1 MGFCLWLPSLGM
13 NGPRE
18 AGYSVRVLSLVFAL
32 FLWFGGGY
40 SSALSINESLSLASS
55 QGSQESLSSPPLRLL
70 RGNFFPEKQNREKLS
85 SLGAMPSSYWV
96 VQCKGP
102 ILPEWRST
110 LEEAGAEILRY
121 LPDYAY
127 LVRFPPQKVQ
137 ILSYLPF
144 VRWVVPWLPSWKV
157 SPSLDKKQG
166 FLSAYVEVLD
176 PSAVEGVIQAC
187 SLLNLTVQRVQGSR
201 VRVWGLPREIR
212 ALANIPAVEWIEPA
226 PTALRLMNDRSRSI
240 LGVNSVW
247 VDVGL
252 YGRGQIVT
260 ITDSGLATGRMETLP
275 ADFRGRVKEVF
286 DLSGGGNWSDV
297 VGHGTHIAGII
308 AGSGVLSGANP
319 SIHQFRNSFAGVAP
333 EANLIIQA
341 VRAEEVD
348 PAKQGLPDVLTDL
361 FLTPYRLGS
370 RIHNNSW
377 GDDAVD
383 LGVYSLRSRDVDAFI
398 WEHPDNLVLFAVGNG
413 GKDGVSYSQGPLL
426 PQTFGVSEPD
436 GIVDLGSIYA
446 PATAKNCVSVGATEG
461 YRPPI
466 ENWGGFSQTTWFLFG
481 FTADPLASDYISDNS
496 RGMAAFSSRGPTLDG
511 RIKPEV
517 VAPGTNII
525 STRSPLANNG
535 NYWGLYDQNY
545 AYSGG
550 TSQACAFVSGVSAL
564 VREWFQRFFKINP
577 SAALMKAT
585 LINGAVELSPGQ
597 YGTGPQQE
605 IGPRPNP
612 VEGWGRVDI
621 ANTLAPPPPI
631 TRVFIEERQGLST
644 TESRE
649 YDFTVTNSEVPLVIT
664 LAWTDYPASPASARA
679 LVNDLDLVVLTPNG
693 LLFQGNRREDRVNN
707 VETLELQV
715 PPPGRYKI
723 SVTGFN
729 VPLGPQPFALVVS
742 GALAGVKPLPRKGD
756 VNGDGQITVVDAVLA
771 LRIALGFI
779 QPDVEMKWR
788 ADIAPPGGDNRVSLV
803 DAVAIVRRML
813 NLFNPFVSEEDNSV
827 FIASRLMQEKTP
839 SPSLF

>member
-1 MGFCLWLPSLGM
+1 MRILP
-13 NGPRE
+13 
-18 AGYSVRVLSLVFAL
+18 LVFTL
-32 FLWFGGGY
+32 FLWFGRGY
-40 SSALSINESLSLASS
+40 SFALSLNENF
-55 QGSQESLSSPPLRLL
+55 SLSSSRGFQEPLSPPPLRLL
-70 RGNFFPEKQNREKLS
+70 RGNFFPEKQNEGFS
-85 SLGAMPSSYWV
+85 SLGAMPSFYWV
-96 VQCKGP
+96 IQCRGP

-121 LPDYAY
+121 IPDYAY
-127 LVRFPPQKVQ
+127 LVRFPPSRVQ
-137 ILSYLPF
+137 ILSRLPF
-144 VRWVVPWLPSWKV
+144 VRWVGPWLPSWKV

-166 FLSAYVEVLD
+166 PVSAYVEVLD
-176 PSAVEGVIQAC
+176 PSAVEEVLQAC
-187 SLLNLTVQRVQGSR
+187 SLLNLTVQRVQSSR
-201 VRVWGLPREIR
+201 VRVWGPPGEIR
-212 ALANIPAVEWIEPA
+212 MLANIPAVEWIEPA
-226 PTALRLMNDRSRSI
+226 PIPRLMNDRSRSL
-240 LGVNSVW
+240 LGVNSIW

-252 YGRGQIVT
+252 YGRDQIIT
-260 ITDSGLATGRMETLP
+260 ITDSGLATGKMETLP
-275 ADFRGRVKEVF
+275 ADFQGRVKRAF
-286 DLSGGGNWSDV
+286 DLSGKGNWSDV

-319 SIHQFRNSFAGVAP
+319 SLHQFKNSFAGVAP

-341 VRAEEVD
+341 VRAEEAD
-348 PAKQGLPDVLTDL
+348 PTKQGLPEMLTSL
-361 FLTPYRLGS
+361 FLTPYQLGS

-377 GDDAVD
+377 GDDEVD
-383 LGVYSLRSRDVDAFI
+383 LGVYSLRSRDVDAFM
-398 WEHPDNLVLFAVGNG
+398 WEHPDYLILFAVGNG
-413 GKDGVSYSQGPLL
+413 GKDGVSNSRGPLL

-446 PATAKNCVSVGATEG
+446 PATAKNCISVGATEG

-481 FTADPLASDYISDNS
+481 FTADPLASDYVSDNP

-525 STRSPLANNG
+525 SSRSPLANNG
-535 NYWGLYDQNY
+535 NYWGLYDRNY

-550 TSQACAFVSGVSAL
+550 TSQACAFVTGVSAL
-564 VREWFQRFFKINP
+564 VREWFQRFFKMNP
-577 SAALMKAT
+577 SSALIKAT

-631 TRVFIEERQGLST
+631 TRAFIEEPQGLST

-649 YDFTVTNSEVPLVIT
+649 YDFTVTSSEVPLIIT

-729 VPLGPQPFALVVS
+729 VPMGPQPFALVVS
-742 GALAGVKPLPRKGD
+742 GALANVKPLPRKGD
-756 VNGDGQITVVDAVLA
+756 VNGDGQITVADAVLA

-779 QPDVEMKWR
+779 QPDAEMKWR
-788 ADIAPPGGDNRVSLV
+788 ADIVPPGGDNRVHLV

-813 NLFNPFVSEEDNSV
+813 NLFNPFVSEEDTSS
-827 FIASRLMQEKTP
+827 FIASRWVRR
-839 SPSLF
+839 